1 VGQGSAC
8 EVLRW
13 NFRVWLWGLKGAR
26 LVWWRRKLLRSWGVS
41 GEKLISFRSEV
52 LQKVVDESEKVLH
65 NLVSVLHE
73 NVHAAVVLKGS
84 LFSAASVVEWRS
96 CLMLRRMFF
105 NNLQS
110 ISVGA

>member
-1 VGQGSAC
+1 MIT
-8 EVLRW
+8 L
-13 NFRVWLWGLKGAR
+13 
-26 LVWWRRKLLRSWGVS
+26 
-41 GEKLISFRSEV
+41 RSEV

-73 NVHAAVVLKGS
+73 NVHAAVVLAGG
-84 LFSAASVVEWRS
+84 FAGAASVVEWRS
-96 CLMLRRMFF
+96 CLMLRKMFF